1 MKDMRLVRND
11 ISPDIVFPQDKYL
24 TLVIENKEFMY
35 KFIRE
40 LRGQI
45 EKGDYET
52 FSFIIDEQLKTLSK
66 YVNVIFDL
74 TNIDLNTKPILNMVV
89 KKLGVFLT
97 DNAQINNK
105 SMIESGVVNIIEDFK
120 IYSDINVDYSVE
132 ISEATIAKLSN
143 LKVSSDDS
151 QCLIEKL
158 CDYVDII
165 VELMPVKLLIV
176 VFLKEY
182 LNEAQISQFYD
193 YCMSK
198 NCNLMLIESN
208 SLTRCYTN
216 EQLYIIDND
225 LCVIS

>member
-1 MKDMRLVRND
+1 MILC
-11 ISPDIVFPQDKYL
+11 YE
-24 TLVIENKEFMY
+24 VINLK
-35 KFIRE
+35 K
-40 LRGQI
+40 LR
-45 EKGDYET
+45 
-52 FSFIIDEQLKTLSK
+52 EQLKTLSK

-89 KKLGVFLT
+89 KK
-97 DNAQINNK
+97 
-105 SMIESGVVNIIEDFK
+105 VNIIEDFK
-120 IYSDINVDYSVE
+120 IYYDINVDYSVE

-198 NCNLMLIESN
+198 DCNLMLIESS
-208 SLTRCYTN
+208 SLTRCYN
-216 EQLYIIDND
+216 SEQLYIIDDD
-225 LCVIS
+225 LCCVS

>member
-1 MKDMRLVRND
+1 MILC
-11 ISPDIVFPQDKYL
+11 YE
-24 TLVIENKEFMY
+24 VINLK
-35 KFIRE
+35 K
-40 LRGQI
+40 LR
-45 EKGDYET
+45 
-52 FSFIIDEQLKTLSK
+52 EQLKTLSK

-74 TNIDLNTKPILNMVV
+74 TNIDLNTKPILNKVV

-97 DNAQINNK
+97 DNTQINNK

-120 IYSDINVDYSVE
+120 IYYDINVDYSVE

-198 NCNLMLIESN
+198 NCTLMLIESN
-208 SLTRCYTN
+208 SLTR
-216 EQLYIIDND
+216 
-225 LCVIS
+225 

>member
-1 MKDMRLVRND
+1 
-11 ISPDIVFPQDKYL
+11 
-24 TLVIENKEFMY
+24 
-35 KFIRE
+35 
-40 LRGQI
+40 
-45 EKGDYET
+45 
-52 FSFIIDEQLKTLSK
+52 
-66 YVNVIFDL
+66 
-74 TNIDLNTKPILNMVV
+74 MVV

-120 IYSDINVDYSVE
+120 IYYDINVDYSVE

-193 YCMSK
+193 
-198 NCNLMLIESN
+198 
-208 SLTRCYTN
+208 
-216 EQLYIIDND
+216 
-225 LCVIS
+225 